1 MSGDNKSMVDSS
13 MQCNAK
19 LCMWHT
25 KTIASG
31 ILGFYFLPG
40 EDNPAD
46 IFHWVYTQIK
56 ERLKTLLFWRGDTA
70 NMVEE

>member
-1 MSGDNKSMVDSS
+1 MQINDQHNTLKYLGVPIRDKCYIFGDNNSMVDSS
-13 MQCNAK
+13 MQLNAK
-19 LCMWHT
+19 LRMWHT

-46 IFHWVYTQIK
+46 ILNKY
-56 ERLKTLLFWRGDTA
+56 
-70 NMVEE
+70 

>member
-1 MSGDNKSMVDSS
+1 MFADNNSMVDSS
-13 MQCNAK
+13 MQLNAK
-19 LCMWHT
+19 LRMWHT

-46 IFHWVYTQIK
+46 ILDKHWGYTQIK
-56 ERLKTLLFWRGDTA
+56 ERLKTLFLCCSG
-70 NMVEE
+70 